1 MQNTETF
8 QTLQG
13 LRTQPHKSPAKCT
26 ALLWIVTQ
34 FFLFMYGI
42 TAMIDAAHFTGKAD
56 NKVVKSMYLTFFL
69 SVGVLERARITI
81 RVQY

>member
-42 TAMIDAAHFTGKAD
+42 TAMIDAAQVLQSCGSAC
-56 NKVVKSMYLTFFL
+56 MPFFML
-69 SVGVLERARITI
+69 AVRTV
-81 RVQY
+81 